1 MSLQLV
7 LQNYIGSLKER
18 NELDALLPEL
28 LIAMGHSVLSRPQTG
43 VQQAGVDI
51 LSSHTDADG
60 NEQLY
65 LFIIKF
71 GDIRRE
77 DLFTGQQAIEPSAR
91 EACTDFARNRLTEGQ
106 RSLPKHVV
114 VVSSGVVKQ
123 EAATGFA
130 GLADEV
136 NARPGFT
143 FDFWGIDQLTP
154 LIEKHVF
161 DEALLLGH
169 GKSHLRA
176 ALAGLGD
183 SQASIQRFVQ
193 FVEKVLATPDSEAGD
208 SQATKR
214 RKFLRRCAAAAMG
227 HGVLVVWGGAE
238 NNLRP
243 AVVGGEYLALRMWS
257 GAAHMELTGDAELQ
271 RRLNA
276 TLELHVHTLSEYFHR
291 TLPVLK
297 SARALVRHR
306 PNPVFYAD
314 AVFEELG
321 RLATLLLLLQRM
333 EGVEDQRRKV
343 YEDIVAVINAN
354 SIAIRP
360 LLDGQ
365 GIDLSLML
373 TALLKEGAN
382 ETVRAFLQGAIQ
394 QLRRAV
400 IASER
405 LPVDTDLLEDAIAVH
420 FTGTAGERDFFETT
434 TLVPMLATV
443 VSVVQDET
451 ELALLRDLAPRLS
464 GVTLERWYP
473 TQEMETFTGSGRGV
487 DTISVS
493 RVLAGFE
500 GNTAAELQASL
511 RIPEGA
517 ADPSQLGWH
526 AEPWRALTALSARM
540 HRHPLPT
547 WYIAHCREGSCVDAL
562 GGLTAASMPGNS
574 SEALPS
580 SSTARTE
587 GQAAMSA
594 STRSGHQRL
603 S

>member
-43 VQQAGVDI
+43 VPQAGVDI
-51 LSSHTDADG
+51 LSSYTDTDG

-91 EACTDFARNRLTEGQ
+91 EACTDFARNRLSEGQ
-106 RSLPKHVV
+106 RALPKHVV

-136 NARPGFT
+136 NARPGFI

-161 DEALLLGH
+161 DETLLLGH
-169 GKSHLRA
+169 GKSDLRA

-183 SQASIQRFVQ
+183 SQASIRRFMH
-193 FVEKVLATPDSEAGD
+193 FVEKVFATPSSEGGD
-208 SQATKR
+208 SPATKR

-227 HGVLVVWGGAE
+227 HGVLVVWGGTE
-238 NNLRP
+238 NNLMP

-257 GAAHMELTGDAELQ
+257 SAVHLGLIADAELH

-276 TLELHVHTLSEYFHR
+276 TLELHVNTLSDYFHK

-297 SARALVRHR
+297 NARALVQHR

-314 AVFEELG
+314 VVFEELG

-333 EGVEDQRRKV
+333 EGVDDRRRMV
-343 YEDIVAVINAN
+343 LGDIVAVIEAN
-354 SIAIRP
+354 TIAFRP

-365 GIDLSLML
+365 SIDLSLVIAAFL
-373 TALLKEGAN
+373 REGSDN
-382 ETVRAFLQGAIQ
+382 NVRAILQGVTQ
-394 QLRRAV
+394 LLRRAV
-400 IASER
+400 MEGEH
-405 LPVDTDLLEDAIAVH
+405 LPIDTDLIEDAIAVH
-420 FTGTAGERDFFETT
+420 FTGEAGQRDFFETT
-434 TLVPMLATV
+434 TLTPMLATV
-443 VSVVQDET
+443 ASVVQDEAS
-451 ELALLRDLAPRLS
+451 LALLRDLTPYLS
-464 GVTLERWYP
+464 GVTLERWYS
-473 TQEMETFTGSGRGV
+473 TREIETFTGSGHRL

-500 GNTAAELQASL
+500 DDAAAELRASL
-511 RIPEGA
+511 RLPEGA
-517 ADPSQLGWH
+517 AASTELGWH
-526 AEPWRALTALSARM
+526 AEQWTVLTALSARL

-547 WYIAHCREGSCVDAL
+547 WYIAHCQESRRMRDH
-562 GGLTAASMPGNS
+562 GGVAYGCDT
-574 SEALPS
+574 
-580 SSTARTE
+580 
-587 GQAAMSA
+587 
-594 STRSGHQRL
+594 
-603 S
+603 

>member
-1 MSLQLV
+1 VSLQLV

-28 LIAMGHSVLSRPQTG
+28 LIGMGHSVLSRPQVG
-43 VQQAGVDI
+43 VPQAGVDI
-51 LSSHTDADG
+51 LSSYTDPEG

-77 DLFTGQQAIEPSAR
+77 DLFTGQQAIQPSTR
-91 EACTDFARNRLTEGQ
+91 EACTDFARNRLSEGQ

-161 DEALLLGH
+161 DETLLLGH
-169 GKSHLRA
+169 GKSDLRA
-176 ALAGLGD
+176 ALAGLED
-183 SQASIQRFVQ
+183 TQASVQRFMH
-193 FVEKVLATPDSEAGD
+193 FIEKVLATPSSEAAD

-227 HGVLVVWGGAE
+227 HGVLVVWGGTE
-238 NNLRP
+238 SNLKP

-257 GAAHMELTGDAELQ
+257 SAVHLGLIGDAEFQ
-271 RRLNA
+271 GRLNA
-276 TLELHVHTLSEYFHR
+276 TLELHVHALTEYFHK
-291 TLPVLK
+291 TLPALK
-297 SARALVRHR
+297 NARALVRQR

-314 AVFEELG
+314 VVFEELG

-333 EGVEDQRRKV
+333 ERVEARRRV
-343 YEDIVAVINAN
+343 VLGDIVAVISTH
-354 SIAIRP
+354 SIALRP

-365 GIDLSLML
+365 GIDLSLIFA
-373 TALLKEGAN
+373 ALMKECSDDN
-382 ETVRAFLQGAIQ
+382 VRVILQGVARQ
-394 QLRRAV
+394 FQRAV
-400 IASER
+400 LDSEL

-420 FTGTAGERDFFETT
+420 FTGKSGQRDFFKTT
-434 TLVPMLATV
+434 TLAPMLATV
-443 VSVVQDET
+443 AAVLQDEPT
-451 ELALLRDLAPRLS
+451 LALLRGLEPHLS
-464 GVTLERWYP
+464 DVTLERWYS
-473 TQEMETFTGSGRGV
+473 TREIETFTGSGHGL
-487 DTISVS
+487 DSISVS

-500 GNTAAELQASL
+500 RDTAAELRASL
-511 RIPEGA
+511 RAPEGA
-517 ADPSQLGWH
+517 GDSTQLGWH
-526 AEPWRALTALSARM
+526 AEPWTALTALSARL

-547 WYIAHCREGSCVDAL
+547 WYIAYCREGSRI
-562 GGLTAASMPGNS
+562 N
-574 SEALPS
+574 
-580 SSTARTE
+580 
-587 GQAAMSA
+587 
-594 STRSGHQRL
+594 
-603 S
+603 

>member
-43 VQQAGVDI
+43 VPQAGVDI
-51 LSSHTDADG
+51 LSSYTDSDG

-77 DLFTGQQAIEPSAR
+77 DLFTGQQAIQPSAR
-91 EACTDFARNRLTEGQ
+91 EACTDFARNRLTEAQ
-106 RSLPKHVV
+106 RSLLKNVV

-136 NARPGFT
+136 NARSGFT

-154 LIEKHVF
+154 LIEKHIF
-161 DEALLLGH
+161 DETLLLGH
-169 GKSHLRA
+169 GKSELRA

-183 SQASIQRFVQ
+183 SQASIRRFEH
-193 FVEKVLATPDSEAGD
+193 FVEKVLTMPGSEHGD
-208 SQATKR
+208 SPATKR

-227 HGVLVVWGGAE
+227 HGVLVVWGGTE
-238 NNLRP
+238 NNLKP

-257 GAAHMELTGDAELQ
+257 SAVHLGLIEDAEFQ

-276 TLELHVHTLSEYFHR
+276 TLMLHVHTLMDYFHK
-291 TLPVLK
+291 TAPVLK
-297 SARALVRHR
+297 RPRALVRHR

-314 AVFEELG
+314 VVFEELG
-321 RLATLLLLLQRM
+321 RLSTLLLLLQRM
-333 EGVEDQRRKV
+333 EGVEEQRRV
-343 YEDIVAVINAN
+343 VLQDIVAIINAN
-354 SIAIRP
+354 SIVVRP

-365 GIDLSLML
+365 GIDLSLIFV
-373 TALLKEGAN
+373 ALLREGA
-382 ETVRAFLQGAIQ
+382 EDAVGAILQGVIQ

-400 IASER
+400 INNER

-420 FTGTAGERDFFETT
+420 FTGEASERDFFKTT
-434 TLVPMLATV
+434 TLVPMLATIT
-443 VSVVQDET
+443 SVIQNET
-451 ELALLRDLAPRLS
+451 GLAVLRDLVPRLS
-464 GVTLERWYP
+464 GVTLERWYS
-473 TQEMETFTGSGRGV
+473 TQGIETLTGSDHGLGA
-487 DTISVS
+487 ISVS

-500 GNTAAELQASL
+500 GNTAAELEASL
-511 RIPEGA
+511 RLPSGA
-517 ADPSQLGWH
+517 ADPSRLSWH
-526 AEPWRALTALSARM
+526 AEPWSALAALSARL

-547 WYIAHCREGSCVDAL
+547 WYIAHCREVDHVDDV
-562 GGLTAASMPGNS
+562 G
-574 SEALPS
+574 
-580 SSTARTE
+580 R
-587 GQAAMSA
+587 
-594 STRSGHQRL
+594 
-603 S
+603 